1 MWLPGTV
8 IGIIG
13 GLTAVSDLATIGD
26 ELPLLHKHLKHKVK
40 RMSCRS
46 AGSSAGNSEAEVEV
60 EPEAS
65 AAGGGAESSELEG
78 RVVSMEAKLDAL
90 TASTSRLTD
99 L

>member
-1 MWLPGTV
+1 M
-8 IGIIG
+8 
-13 GLTAVSDLATIGD
+13 SDLATIGD
-26 ELPLLHKHLKHKVK
+26 KLPLVHKHLKHQVK
-40 RMSCRS
+40 RVSCRS

-65 AAGGGAESSELEG
+65 PAGAEPSELEG

>member
-1 MWLPGTV
+1 M
-8 IGIIG
+8 
-13 GLTAVSDLATIGD
+13 SDLATVGD
-26 ELPLLHKHLKHKVK
+26 EIPLLHKHLKHKLK
-40 RMSCRS
+40 RESCRS

-65 AAGGGAESSELEG
+65 PAGGGAEASELEG
-78 RVVSMEAKLDAL
+78 RVASMEAKLDAL